1 MPIEDSTRPVVREGW
16 RRERYATATAEHIR
30 DAKECQFSFLP
41 FDELSHV
48 ASVWY
53 ESASEAMLRGN
64 YAGMDKWIRS
74 QARTAAEQGFELPSL
89 LQLLR
94 ICRQVAIEKE
104 GWQSEQLGEMDSV
117 INECLAAL
125 RTQVS
130 WEIPE
135 GLDYITGKGHAPVAG
150 KVEGERGE
158 RRIHNRSHLKMP
170 IRVSGYHL
178 GESLD
183 EYTKSE
189 NVARGGLYFVTAQ
202 NYSRG
207 IRVLVTY
214 PYSREPD
221 AMNVDYPAE
230 VIRVDELPEGKK
242 GVAVKFLVSLGKK
255 AKK

>member
-1 MPIEDSTRPVVREGW
+1 MPIEDSTRPVVRESW
-16 RRERYATATAEHIR
+16 RRERYATAAAEQIR

-41 FDELSHV
+41 FDELARV
-48 ASVWY
+48 ASFWY
-53 ESASEAMLRGN
+53 EAAADGMLRGN
-64 YAGMDKWIRS
+64 YAGVDRWIRS
-74 QARTAAEQGFELPSL
+74 QARTAAEQGFELPAL

-104 GWQSEQLGEMDSV
+104 GWQSEQFAEVDAV

-125 RTQVS
+125 RSAGVS
-130 WEIPE
+130 WQIPD
-135 GLDYITGKGHAPVAG
+135 GLDYITGKGRAPEA

-158 RRIHNRSHLKMP
+158 RRVHNRSQLKMP

-183 EYTKSE
+183 EYTKTE
-189 NVARGGLYFVTAQ
+189 NVARGGLYFITAQ
-202 NYSRG
+202 NYARG
-207 IRVLVTY
+207 MRVLVTY
-214 PYSREPD
+214 PYSREPG
-221 AMNVDYPAE
+221 ALNVDYPAE
-230 VIRVDELPEGKK
+230 VMRLDDLPENKK

>member
-16 RRERYATATAEHIR
+16 RRERYATAAAEHIR

-41 FDELSHV
+41 FDELAHV
-48 ASVWY
+48 ATVWY

-64 YAGMDKWIRS
+64 YAGMDKWIRT

-104 GWQSEQLGEMDSV
+104 GWQSEQFGEVDAV

-125 RTQVS
+125 RKVEVS

-135 GLDYITGKGHAPVAG
+135 GLDYITGKGHVSEIKAG
-150 KVEGERGE
+150 AERGE

-183 EYTKSE
+183 EYTKTE
-189 NVARGGLYFVTAQ
+189 NVARGGLYFISTQ
-202 NYSRG
+202 NYVRG
-207 IRVLVTY
+207 IRLLVTY
-214 PYSREPD
+214 PFSREPG
-221 AMNVDYPAE
+221 AINVDYPGE
-230 VIRVDELPEGKK
+230 VIRLDELPEGKK

>member
-1 MPIEDSTRPVVREGW
+1 MPIEDSTRPVVKEGW
-16 RRERYATATAEHIR
+16 RRERYATAAAEHIR

-41 FDELSHV
+41 FDELAHT
-48 ASVWY
+48 ATVWY

-74 QARTAAEQGFELPSL
+74 QAKTAAEQGFELPSL

-104 GWQSEQLGEMDSV
+104 GWQSEQLGEMDAV

-135 GLDYITGKGHAPVAG
+135 GLDYITGKGLAPVAG

-189 NVARGGLYFVTAQ
+189 NVARGGLYFISTQ
-202 NYSRG
+202 NYQRG
-207 IRVLVTY
+207 IRLLVTY
-214 PYSREPD
+214 PYSREPG

-230 VIRVDELPEGKK
+230 VIRLDELPEGKK

>member
-16 RRERYATATAEHIR
+16 RRERYATAAAEQVR

-41 FDELSHV
+41 FDELAHM

-64 YAGMDKWIRS
+64 YAGVDKWIRS
-74 QARTAAEQGFELPSL
+74 QARIAAEQGFELPSL

-104 GWQSEQLGEMDSV
+104 GWQSEQFGEVDAV

-125 RTQVS
+125 RSQVS

-135 GLDYITGKGHAPVAG
+135 GLDYITGKGR
-150 KVEGERGE
+150 VEEVTAEEGPKE
-158 RRIHNRSHLKMP
+158 RRTHTRSRLKMP
-170 IRVSGYHL
+170 IRISGYHL

-183 EYTKSE
+183 EYTQTQ
-189 NVARGGLYFVTAQ
+189 NVARGGLYIISQQ

-207 IRVLVTY
+207 IRVVVTY
-214 PYSREPD
+214 PYSREPG

-230 VIRVDELPEGKK
+230 IVRIDELPDGKK

-255 AKK
+255 GKK

>member
-16 RRERYATATAEHIR
+16 RRERYATAAAEQIR

-41 FDELSHV
+41 FDELARV
-48 ASVWY
+48 ASFWY
-53 ESASEAMLRGN
+53 EAAADGMLRGN
-64 YAGMDKWIRS
+64 YAGVDRWIRS
-74 QARTAAEQGFELPSL
+74 QARVAAEQGFELPSL

-104 GWQSEQLGEMDSV
+104 GWQSEQFAEVDAV
-117 INECLAAL
+117 INECLATL
-125 RTQVS
+125 KTQVS

-135 GLDYITGKGHAPVAG
+135 GLDYISGKGREAVA
-150 KVEGERGE
+150 KTEGERGE
-158 RRIHNRSHLKMP
+158 RRVHNRSALRMP

-183 EYTKSE
+183 EYTKTE
-189 NVARGGLYFVTAQ
+189 NVARGGLYFITQQ
-202 NYSRG
+202 NYARG

-214 PYSREPD
+214 PYSRDPG

-230 VIRVDELPEGKK
+230 VVRVDELPEGKK
-242 GVAVKFLVSLGKK
+242 GVAVRFLVSLGKK